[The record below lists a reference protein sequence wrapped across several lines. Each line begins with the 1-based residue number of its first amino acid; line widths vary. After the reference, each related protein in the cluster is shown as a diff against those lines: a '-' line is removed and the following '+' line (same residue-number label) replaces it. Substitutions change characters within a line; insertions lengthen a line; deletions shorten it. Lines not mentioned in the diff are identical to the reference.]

1 MINSRFTVAVHLLAL
16 LSVGRKR
23 FPGPLTS
30 EMAAESVNTNPV
42 VIRRI
47 LGDLRKAGIVSSQP
61 GPSGGWFLEREPD
74 TITLSEVFRAVES
87 EQLFAMHHRKPNPTC
102 MVGGYIQDALH
113 GIFADAEAA
122 MQQKLGEKT
131 VADVIETVRACAATC
146 AGTGAKT
153 PVEAGAR

>member
-23 FPGPLTS
+23 FSGPLTS

-74 TITLSEVFRAVES
+74 QITLSDVYRAIET
-87 EQLFAMHHRKPNPTC
+87 EQLFAMHHRKPNPSC
-102 MVGGYIQDALH
+102 LIGGYIQDALH
-113 GIFADAEAA
+113 GIYSEAEAA

-131 VADVIETVRACAATC
+131 LADVIQAVQAH
-146 AGTGAKT
+146 AGLCPAPEVKA
-153 PVEAGAR
+153 PVEVHA